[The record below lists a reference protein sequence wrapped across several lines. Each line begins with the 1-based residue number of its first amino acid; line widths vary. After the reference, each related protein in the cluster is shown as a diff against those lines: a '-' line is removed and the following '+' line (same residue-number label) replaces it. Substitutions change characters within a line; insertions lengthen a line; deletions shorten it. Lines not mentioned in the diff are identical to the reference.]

1 MKKFIKNRVNIFDK
15 IAFGISFIPLL
26 CIMTM
31 FTYYFNSGV
40 VVNGSDIS
48 SNGMFFVIKELI
60 GDFFVNISL
69 FQLLI
74 LALLLAYQ
82 VYFIVNVFI
91 TKADGRKKK
100 KKHDFGLFVLASS
113 LCVFTL
119 VCGLFFVICVWD
131 FEWLLA
137 LFIGLFIE
145 YQPLTTLL
153 LLTLILAIGV
163 VLHDG
168 HFIITKGMN
177 KYLKECESSDYKFTY
192 KEMIVGITKIVVIL
206 AVCVVLSYQF
216 VMLII

>member
-15 IAFGISFIPLL
+15 IVFGISFIPLL

-91 TKADGRKKK
+91 TKADGRRKK
-100 KKHDFGLFVLASS
+100 KKHDFV
-113 LCVFTL
+113 
-119 VCGLFFVICVWD
+119 
-131 FEWLLA
+131 
-137 LFIGLFIE
+137 
-145 YQPLTTLL
+145 
-153 LLTLILAIGV
+153 
-163 VLHDG
+163 
-168 HFIITKGMN
+168 
-177 KYLKECESSDYKFTY
+177 YLY
-192 KEMIVGITKIVVIL
+192 
-206 AVCVVLSYQF
+206 
-216 VMLII
+216 